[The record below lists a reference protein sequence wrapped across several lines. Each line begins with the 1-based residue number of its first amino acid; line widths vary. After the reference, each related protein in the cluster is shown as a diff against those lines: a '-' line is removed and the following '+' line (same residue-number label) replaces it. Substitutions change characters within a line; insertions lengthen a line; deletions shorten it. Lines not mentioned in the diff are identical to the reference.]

1 MKDDGKRK
9 GQNTSTHN
17 NPEKAE
23 IGNTQNRKKKS
34 EIEQAKELYPEK
46 KTTPR
51 TPTKGDEK

>member
-1 MKDDGKRK
+1 MMEREKDKTPALTRIRK
-9 GQNTSTHN
+9 
-17 NPEKAE
+17 KAE
-23 IGNTQNRKKKS
+23 IGNTQNRKEKKS